1 LGVGLLLGELERR
14 NVMVARA
21 ELYAILSEF
30 ADQEM
35 ETPLS
40 PLAVAVYR
48 RLALEV
54 PEEFT
59 EVLQFEL
66 ASRSQLVVDQ
76 NEGAIQAIWRTH
88 HPHITAAFWQMAR
101 ETIQQAFGVD
111 INTDDLELLPESDI
125 RKALYE
131 CL

>member
-1 LGVGLLLGELERR
+1 M
-14 NVMVARA
+14 MVARA
-21 ELYAILSEF
+21 ELYALLSEF

-48 RLALEV
+48 RLAVEL

-59 EVLQFEL
+59 EILQFEL
-66 ASRSQLVVDQ
+66 ASRSQLVVNQ
-76 NEGAIQAIWRTH
+76 NELTIKAIWQTH
-88 HPHITAAFWQMAR
+88 HPRITAAFWQLAR
-101 ETIQQAFGVD
+101 EAIQQAFGID
-111 INTDDLELLPESDI
+111 IDTDDLELLPESDI

>member
-1 LGVGLLLGELERR
+1 
-14 NVMVARA
+14 MVARA

-48 RLALEV
+48 RLAAEV
-54 PEEFT
+54 PEEFS

-76 NEGAIQAIWRTH
+76 NEVAIWRTH
-88 HPHITAAFWQMAR
+88 HPRITAAFWQLVR
-101 ETIQQAFGVD
+101 ETIQQAFGID
-111 INTDDLELLPESDI
+111 INTDGLELLPESDI

>member
-1 LGVGLLLGELERR
+1 
-14 NVMVARA
+14 MVARA

-48 RLALEV
+48 RLAAELH
-54 PEEFT
+54 EEFS

-66 ASRSQLVVDQ
+66 VSRSQLVDDQ
-76 NEGAIQAIWRTH
+76 SKLAIQAIWRTH
-88 HPHITAAFWQMAR
+88 HPRITAAFWQLAR

>member
-1 LGVGLLLGELERR
+1 
-14 NVMVARA
+14 MVARA

-48 RLALEV
+48 RLAAEL
-54 PEEFT
+54 PEEFS
-59 EVLQFEL
+59 EVLQCEL
-66 ASRSQLVVDQ
+66 VSRSQLVVDQ
-76 NEGAIQAIWRTH
+76 SKLAIQAIWRTH
-88 HPHITAAFWQMAR
+88 HPRITAAFWQLAR
-101 ETIQQAFGVD
+101 ETIQQAFGID
-111 INTDDLELLPESDI
+111 IDTDDLELLPESDI

>member
-1 LGVGLLLGELERR
+1 
-14 NVMVARA
+14 MVARA

-30 ADQEM
+30 ADQEI

-48 RLALEV
+48 RLAAEL

-66 ASRSQLVVDQ
+66 TSRSQLVVDQ
-76 NEGAIQAIWRTH
+76 DELTSRQSGR
-88 HPHITAAFWQMAR
+88 PITL
-101 ETIQQAFGVD
+101 VS
-111 INTDDLELLPESDI
+111 LLCSGSW
-125 RKALYE
+125 
-131 CL
+131 

>member
-1 LGVGLLLGELERR
+1 
-14 NVMVARA
+14 MVARA

-48 RLALEV
+48 RLAAEL

-66 ASRSQLVVDQ
+66 TSRSQLVVDQ
-76 NEGAIQAIWRTH
+76 DELTIKAIWQTH
-88 HPHITAAFWQMAR
+88 HPRITAMFWQLVR

-111 INTDDLELLPESDI
+111 INTDDLDLLPESDI

>member
-1 LGVGLLLGELERR
+1 
-14 NVMVARA
+14 MVARA

-35 ETPLS
+35 GTPLS
-40 PLAVAVYR
+40 PMAVAVYR
-48 RLALEV
+48 RLAAEL

-66 ASRSQLVVDQ
+66 TSRSQLVVDQ
-76 NEGAIQAIWRTH
+76 DELTIKAIWQTH
-88 HPHITAAFWQMAR
+88 HPRITAMFWQLVR

-111 INTDDLELLPESDI
+111 INTDDLDLLPESDI

>member
-1 LGVGLLLGELERR
+1 
-14 NVMVARA
+14 MVARA
-21 ELYAILSEF
+21 ELYAILAEF

-35 ETPLS
+35 GTPLS

-48 RLALEV
+48 RLAAEL

-76 NEGAIQAIWRTH
+76 NEVAIKAIWRTH
-88 HPHITAAFWQMAR
+88 HPRITAAFWQLAR
-101 ETIQQAFGVD
+101 ETIQQAIGID
-111 INTDDLELLPESDI
+111 INTDDLELLPEADI
-125 RKALYE
+125 RKALHE

>member
-1 LGVGLLLGELERR
+1 
-14 NVMVARA
+14 MVARA

-35 ETPLS
+35 ETPLT

-48 RLALEV
+48 RLAAEV
-54 PEEFT
+54 PEEFS

-76 NEGAIQAIWRTH
+76 NEVAIQAIWRTH

-111 INTDDLELLPESDI
+111 INTNDLELLRESDI
-125 RKALYE
+125 RKALDE
-131 CL
+131 GL

>member
-1 LGVGLLLGELERR
+1 MYLTRR
-14 NVMVARA
+14 GRRKVMVARA

-48 RLALEV
+48 RLAAEV
-54 PEEFT
+54 PEEFS

-76 NEGAIQAIWRTH
+76 NEVAIQAIWRTH
-88 HPHITAAFWQMAR
+88 HPRIIAAFWQLAR

>member
-1 LGVGLLLGELERR
+1 MHLPRQERR
-14 NVMVARA
+14 KVMVARA

-48 RLALEV
+48 RLAAEV
-54 PEEFT
+54 PEEFS

-76 NEGAIQAIWRTH
+76 NEVAIWRTH
-88 HPHITAAFWQMAR
+88 HPRIIAAFWQLAR

>member
-1 LGVGLLLGELERR
+1 
-14 NVMVARA
+14 MVARA

-48 RLALEV
+48 RLAAEL
-54 PEEFT
+54 PEEFS

-66 ASRSQLVVDQ
+66 VSRSQLVDDQ
-76 NEGAIQAIWRTH
+76 SKLAIQAIWRTH
-88 HPHITAAFWQMAR
+88 HPRITAAFWQLAR

>member
-1 LGVGLLLGELERR
+1 
-14 NVMVARA
+14 MVARA

-30 ADQEM
+30 ADEEM

-48 RLALEV
+48 RLAGEL

-66 ASRSQLVVDQ
+66 ASRSQLMVDQ
-76 NEGAIQAIWRTH
+76 NEAAIEAIWRTH
-88 HPHITAAFWQMAR
+88 HPRITAAFWQMAR

-111 INTDDLELLPESDI
+111 INTNDLELLRESDI
-125 RKALYE
+125 RKALDE
-131 CL
+131 GL